1 MCDNGAQ
8 WGFASRAIG
17 EDQNVSLVQSQIVRS
32 SRIGFGNLHRLERAS
47 ADVVFDF
54 NSGPCNLTGCPAN
67 TDMATGVLRLTDDYV
82 YGDEVTPATFISM
95 SYSSGDLTLDITNRE
110 ALDFYGGLNAD
121 GSFNAS
127 DAFSVLA
134 GPYFFGTRPGNFTA
148 FGTFPFGPYIQ
159 NAGSTFT
166 FTNVT
171 AVPEPSTWAMMLI
184 GFSGLG

>member
-1 MCDNGAQ
+1 MGFRQSGHRGGPKCQLGSISNCSVQPHWLWESPPSRFGLKGRAPTWFSILTAAHAISQGAPPTPT
-8 WGFASRAIG
+8 W
-17 EDQNVSLVQSQIVRS
+17 L
-32 SRIGFGNLHRLERAS
+32 
-47 ADVVFDF
+47 
-54 NSGPCNLTGCPAN
+54 PAFS
-67 TDMATGVLRLTDDYV
+67 DLTDDYV

-121 GSFNAS
+121 GSFNAP

-166 FTNVT
+166 FT
-171 AVPEPSTWAMMLI
+171 
-184 GFSGLG
+184 